1 MKTLCKFFILFLI
14 SFNLYAH
21 NVVGGVYATGDEIE
35 GEAGF
40 STGAMAKAGT
50 IVKVTDTSGTPLGE
64 TTTDGNGYFTF
75 MAKKRITYLFE
86 VNMGAGH
93 ILKMQLPAEELPDS
107 LGVLPGQSASSV
119 LTTQSTVVAGG
130 TMTLDMF
137 EKAMAKQIRPLR
149 REINQLKAKSGL
161 RDILG
166 GIGYIFGLLGLIAF
180 IRERKS
186 NSKNKNEQKGKK

>member
-1 MKTLCKFFILFLI
+1 MKVVSLFCFLCLT

-21 NVVGGVYATGDEIE
+21 NVVGGVYATGNEIE

-50 IVKVTDTSGTPLGE
+50 IVKVTDISGTPLGE
-64 TTTDGNGYFTF
+64 TTTDEHGYFTF
-75 MAKKRITYLFE
+75 IAKKRITYLFE

-93 ILKMQLPAEELPDS
+93 ILKMQLPAEELPES
-107 LGVLPGQSASSV
+107 LGALPGQTASAVSSTSTASV
-119 LTTQSTVVAGG
+119 AASTV
-130 TMTLDMF
+130 TLDMF

-149 REINQLKAKSGL
+149 REINHLQAKSGL

-180 IRERKS
+180 IRERK
-186 NSKNKNEQKGKK
+186 NNRKNKSKQQGNK